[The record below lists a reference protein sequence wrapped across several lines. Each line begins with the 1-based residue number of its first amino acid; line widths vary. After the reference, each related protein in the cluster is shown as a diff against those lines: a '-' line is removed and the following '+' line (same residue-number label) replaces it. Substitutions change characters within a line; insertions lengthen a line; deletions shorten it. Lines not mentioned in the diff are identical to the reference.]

1 MIHLS
6 ERQLELL
13 NSCLYGIKHLNDVQ
27 INALSPLEKKII
39 ERRYFKTQ
47 KVLNRLKQKEV
58 NKRCKYFAKVFYNS
72 PVKKLFDSNL
82 LSNSYC
88 NKMKFSELYISK
100 KMIIDELIEKDILP
114 KNFYNLK

>member
-1 MIHLS
+1 MTRRKYYQEMIHLS

-82 LSNSYC
+82 LSNKHTS
-88 NKMKFSELYISK
+88 IS
-100 KMIIDELIEKDILP
+100 IIQATKARQPVLIQK
-114 KNFYNLK
+114 